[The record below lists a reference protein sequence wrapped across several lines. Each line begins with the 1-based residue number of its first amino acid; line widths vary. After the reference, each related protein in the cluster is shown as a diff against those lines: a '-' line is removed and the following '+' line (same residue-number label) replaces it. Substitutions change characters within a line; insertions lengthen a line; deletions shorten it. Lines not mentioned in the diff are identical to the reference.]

1 MVPTQPSHSVM
12 KNVSRTQV
20 AKIWRHTASRNNTK
34 VQRVPVAVS
43 FIGVIVARDNNG

>member
-12 KNVSRTQV
+12 KNVPRTQV
-20 AKIWRHTASRNNTK
+20 AEIRRHKASLNNTK
-34 VQRVPVAVS
+34 VRRVPVAVS